1 MAASVESGERSE
13 LQEARPQKRYCFF
26 VVLCASALCLVYEGV
41 PILPSLPLLFLGIE
55 TNSMLFFKPIP
66 ALEFVPNSIKLWK
79 AAVELEQPDDARILL
94 SRAVEC
100 VPHSVA
106 MWLALAKLETY
117 ENARKVL
124 NKARETIPTD
134 SRIWITA
141 AKLEEANGNE
151 KGVNSIIERAVKSL
165 AAHQVIIDRE
175 HWITEAENSEKSGF
189 VQTCHAII
197 RETISTGVEEE
208 DRKSTWMEDAEN
220 VRIASLP
227 PLKPTTPKFVTFY
240 PLNKKK

>member
-1 MAASVESGERSE
+1 M
-13 LQEARPQKRYCFF
+13 FF
-26 VVLCASALCLVYEGV
+26 Y
-41 PILPSLPLLFLGIE
+41 
-55 TNSMLFFKPIP
+55 PIP

-197 RETISTGVEEE
+197 RETIGTGVEEE

-220 VRIASLP
+220 VSIASP
-227 PLKPTTPKFVTFY
+227 PSFKTNHPSIRNLLSIHST
-240 PLNKKK
+240 KKNSVWHMARFKLLARSMHTR